1 MLDWEK
7 HKFNMVRIL
16 KDIYEHP
23 RLGNYLGFKGG
34 TACNF
39 FYGLPRHSVDL
50 DFDLLFSENMTE
62 DDKQEREKFVFEEIN
77 KILKRYS
84 EFKVREATIKRY
96 TIFFLLSYG
105 EGEHTVKIEISR
117 RPMKSKFVVEEYLGI
132 PMLVIVKEDAF
143 ANKLVALLD
152 RKKVAMR
159 DLFDVHF
166 FFSDGW
172 EINEEIIGEKTGK
185 SLDEYLDDC
194 VKFIKKLSVRN
205 ILDGLGEL
213 LDQSQKD
220 WARDKLKDDTIFLI
234 KAYRERLVKKGFV
247 KGIK

>member
-1 MLDWEK
+1 MLNWEK

-23 RLGNYLGFKGG
+23 QLGSYLGFKGG

-39 FYGLPRHSVDL
+39 FYGLPRYSVDL
-50 DFDLLFSENMTE
+50 DFDLLNIEKE
-62 DDKQEREKFVFEEIN
+62 DFVFEEI
-77 KILKRYS
+77 KIILSKYS
-84 EFKVREATIKRY
+84 EFEIREARIKHY

-105 EGEHTVKIEISR
+105 KGEHTVKIEISR
-117 RPMKSKFVVEEYLGI
+117 RPAKSKFVVEEYLGI
-132 PMLVIVKEDAF
+132 PMLVTTKEDAF

-166 FFSDGW
+166 FLSDSW
-172 EINEEIIGEKTGK
+172 EINEKIIKEKTGK
-185 SLDEYLDDC
+185 ELNEYLDDC
-194 VKFIKKLSVRN
+194 VEFINQLSVRS

-213 LDQSQKD
+213 INQSQKD
-220 WARDKLKDDTIFLI
+220 WVKDKLKDDTIFLI
-234 KAYRERLVKKGFV
+234 KAYQERFKK
-247 KGIK
+247 